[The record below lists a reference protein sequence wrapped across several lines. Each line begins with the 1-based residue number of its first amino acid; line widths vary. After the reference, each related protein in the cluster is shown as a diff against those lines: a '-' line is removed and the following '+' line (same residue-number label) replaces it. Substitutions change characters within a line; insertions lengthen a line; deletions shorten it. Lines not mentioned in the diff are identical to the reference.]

1 MANLN
6 MLVPVGILFVVAA
19 IALSLGAD
27 VLTSINADQLTGG
40 ANCNSTATTNCP
52 HDYNSSRFGL
62 QGTQEL
68 GSWIPTIA
76 LVIAASIIIGVVV
89 RFLGR

>member
-27 VLTSINADQLTGG
+27 VVSNVQGDQVAGTYAHNVSG
-40 ANCNSTATTNCP
+40 
-52 HDYNSSRFGL
+52 YGL
-62 QGTQEL
+62 DGMQEL
-68 GSWIPTIA
+68 ASWIPTIA
-76 LVIAASIIIGVVV
+76 LVVAAAIIIGIVV
-89 RFLGR
+89 RFLGN

>member
-6 MLVPVGILFVVAA
+6 MLVPVGILFVVAS

-27 VLTSINADQLTGG
+27 VVSNVEADQVAGQEA
-40 ANCNSTATTNCP
+40 ANISG
-52 HDYNSSRFGL
+52 FGL
-62 QGTQEL
+62 SGMQEL
-68 GSWIPTIA
+68 ASWLPTIG
-76 LVIAASIIIGVVV
+76 LVVAAAIIIGIVV